1 MKDAVLDKF
10 IRERIRENSKLFLK
24 EELECIKHNKNCIIK
39 IYLLACKN
47 AKESYENNKINN

>member
-1 MKDAVLDKF
+1 MRDVVLNNF
-10 IRERIRENSKLFLK
+10 IKERIRENKKLFSK
-24 EELECIKHNKNCIIK
+24 KELECIKHNKDCICK